1 MYEKQTYTGLDE
13 IENQPIGDKNAVAA
27 ATLLMNEGV
36 DILVAHVGE
45 FGYRRIVFDIS
56 TGDVW
61 VRFTPAKDAIGDV
74 RSQRGRI

>member
-1 MYEKQTYTGLDE
+1 MYKKIRYSGLE
-13 IENQPIGDKNAVAA
+13 EVENQPVGDKNVAAA

-36 DILVAHVGE
+36 EILVAHVGE

-61 VRFTPAKDAIGDV
+61 VRFTAARGAIGDV
-74 RSQRGRI
+74 RSLGGRT